1 MKSWIVRAVFAVLL
15 VSALAAPAA
24 AQSGLLAGDVVRV
37 AIWREEEL
45 SGEFPVGLDGN
56 ATFPLLGTRHVVGI
70 PLDSLQA
77 QLQDAYRVYLR
88 NPAIT
93 VTPLRRVQVL
103 GEVAKPGLYTVDAT
117 VSVAGAVATA
127 GGATPAGDLRRI
139 RLVRDGHVYSQ
150 RVSPETALSAADI
163 RSGDQ
168 IFVGTRNWLER
179 NGTLLVSVLLSATG
193 IIVSL
198 LTRP

>member
-1 MKSWIVRAVFAVLL
+1 MKFWIVRAAFAVLL

-37 AIWREEEL
+37 AIWREEGL
-45 SGEFPVGLDGN
+45 SGDFPVGLDGN
-56 ATFPLLGTRHVVGI
+56 VTFPLLGTRPVVGI

-77 QLQDAYRVYLR
+77 QLQEAYRVYLR

-103 GEVAKPGLYTVDAT
+103 GEVAKPGLYTVDPT

-139 RLVRDGHVYSQ
+139 RLVRDGRVYSQ
-150 RVSPETALSAADI
+150 RVSPQTALSAADI

-168 IFVGTRNWLER
+168 IFVGSRSWVER
-179 NGTLLVSVLLSATG
+179 NAPLLVSVLLSATG
-193 IIVSL
+193 VLVSL

>member
-1 MKSWIVRAVFAVLL
+1 MKFWIVRAAFAVLL

-37 AIWREEEL
+37 AIWREAEL
-45 SGEFPVGLDGN
+45 SGDFPVGLDGN
-56 ATFPLLGTRHVVGI
+56 VTFPLLGMRHVVGI

-103 GEVAKPGLYTVDAT
+103 GEVAKPGLYTVDLT
-117 VSVAGAVATA
+117 VSVAGAVAIA

-139 RLVRDGHVYSQ
+139 RLVRDGRVYSQ

-193 IIVSL
+193 ILVSL
-198 LTRP
+198 LTRS